1 MRSFELLDIATADMA
16 FVARG
21 KTLEELF
28 RNCGTALTSIM
39 TDERK
44 VKPLS
49 EVKLKAEAH
58 DLPALLFD
66 FLSELLFFKDA
77 EGLVF
82 SEFEVKIK
90 EEGSEYSLEGL
101 ARGEEWDR
109 RRHEVRTEV
118 KAATYHQMK
127 VEKDGDGWT
136 AQVVLDT

>member
-1 MRSFELLDIATADMA
+1 MKPFELLDIATADMA
-16 FVARG
+16 FKAGG

-28 RNCGTALTSIM
+28 QNCGTALTSIM

-44 VKPLS
+44 VRPIS

-82 SEFEVKIK
+82 SEFELKIRG
-90 EEGSEYSLEGL
+90 EGGEFLLEGA

-109 RRHEVRTEV
+109 QRHEVRTEV